1 MSPPIPRSDLIRHGH
16 AHGRLPEK
24 ARRTTPEAPSQGLA
38 GAARWRQSAGRRAPE
53 NIPSRLSFRCSSL
66 FSKLFLR
73 SGVDLRPDY
82 QKRPKLSHLSTPLG
96 DGLSSSAPATATA
109 SGGVHGRSRDRKG
122 CLPASSFALSRLG
135 FACFCFWR
143 LNSC

>member
-1 MSPPIPRSDLIRHGH
+1 MSPPIPRSDLIRHGD

-96 DGLSSSAPATATA
+96 DGLGSTATA
-109 SGGVHGRSRDRKG
+109 SGGVHGRSRDRKAA
-122 CLPASSFALSRLG
+122 PSFALSWLG
-135 FACFCFWR
+135 FACFCFWW
-143 LNSC
+143 LNSR